1 MHFIWYLVFFSVAIT
16 LLLLYIFWQNNN
28 YIKQSIQDKKNLIEQ
43 LKTNQNI
50 YTNLSKK
57 DTLQFSVEA
66 SLTIDVIQKSYD
78 ELLQKYEELKK
89 TDNREELEK
98 EDEQIEKDIVTQNNI
113 NKDLQ
118 SKLDE
123 IKRKVNKLVGG
134 NSGLLTN
141 KISSYSIVN
150 ELYKSIDKKYYTL
163 F

>member
-28 YIKQSIQDKKNLIEQ
+28 YIKQSTQDKKNLIEQ
-43 LKTNQNI
+43 LKTDQKI

-66 SLTIDVIQKSYD
+66 SLSIDDIQKSYN

-98 EDEQIEKDIVTQNNI
+98 EDDQIEKDIVTQNNI

-123 IKRKVNKLVGG
+123 IKRKVNNLVGG
-134 NSGLLTN
+134 STGLLTN
-141 KISSYSIVN
+141 KFSSYSIAN